1 VIVKIFLDTAN
12 VDEIRR
18 ADDWGILDGVTT
30 NPTLA
35 AREGCQFR
43 AVALEI
49 CELMG
54 DRPVSLETVSTHAEG
69 MIREARILASWAPN
83 VVAKIPILPEGM
95 KAVRILSQAGIR
107 TNVTLAFTPNQGLLA
122 AKAGATY
129 VSPFLGRLDDIGED
143 GMQVV
148 RDLAQ
153 IMATYGFRTQIIAAS
168 IRHPLHVVQAARA
181 GADVVTIPFKVLE
194 QMFKHPLTDAG
205 IERFLKD
212 WQSVPDA
219 NDIFRT

>member
-1 VIVKIFLDTAN
+1 VKIFLDTAN

-18 ADDWGILDGVTT
+18 ANDWGILDGVTT

-35 AREGCQFR
+35 AREGREFR

-54 DRPVSLETVSTHAEG
+54 DRPVSLETVSTNAEG
-69 MIREARILASWAPN
+69 MIREARILTSWAPN
-83 VVAKIPILPEGM
+83 VVAKIPLLPEGM
-95 KAVRILSQAGIR
+95 KAVRILSQEHIR
-107 TNVTLAFTPNQGLLA
+107 TNVTLVFTPNQGLLA
-122 AKAGATY
+122 AKAGAFF
-129 VSPFLGRLDDIGED
+129 VSPFVGRLDDISED

-153 IMATYGFRTQIIAAS
+153 IMDTYGFRTQVLAAS
-168 IRHPLHVVQAARA
+168 MRHPLHVVQAAKA
-181 GADVVTIPFKVLE
+181 GADVATMPFKVLE

-205 IERFLKD
+205 IERFLRD
-212 WQSVPDA
+212 WGSVPDA
-219 NDIFRT
+219 DQIFR